1 MTAETSGLE
10 ITEPLSAPAVS
21 IDDRARRWGWKVL
34 AAATSF
40 VILLSAVRGIR
51 RGYEAIGDNALIELR
66 ALDVFTRNHPLLGT
80 WSSASISSGVDVN
93 HPGPLLFDV
102 VALPVRLFG
111 GAVGIALAIAALN
124 IAMVWA
130 VGFVASRTGGPT
142 AAIVAQ
148 VITAGLVWTLGSE
161 LLYDPWQPNVLV
173 LPFWLLLCT
182 VWAVIDDDVVLL
194 PLAVAVGSF
203 CMETHLG
210 YLFLVPILLAFA
222 LGVVVL
228 RRRGGGTGRFR
239 DLRAPLRNS
248 VIVGLVLWAQP
259 LWEQFFS
266 AGQGNLGRLLTAG
279 TGGSGSG
286 AEKSATGLSVGLRLF
301 SSVVAQAPWWLRPGF
316 DTSVPS
322 STWIDT
328 PDGRVLSAPDL
339 TGLGPALVA
348 LVLFVAVVAL
358 GWGAA
363 RRSGHVA
370 IERGYWL
377 LALCSGVAMVTLI
390 VTPIDVLGLTPHKIR
405 YLWVIG
411 AFATYL
417 LVLSI
422 LSVLRADARRGAVAG
437 LAVIGLIAAAATIP
451 VHANAAGPVYFRT
464 TYDSI
469 ADIRSQVSDY
479 FARDPNAPEAVRF
492 DAGGLG
498 FAEPYTAPVMAQ
510 LVESGVDFVVDDVPL
525 SRQLGPRR
533 LATDEDRS
541 NRPVVFVRAGA
552 EALEEL
558 PGVRRIAFHD
568 GDRTPFSLNNVND
581 RAVAVFISDSGI
593 VPDPFDIA
601 DVTAEDGP

>member
-1 MTAETSGLE
+1 M
-10 ITEPLSAPAVS
+10 
-21 IDDRARRWGWKVL
+21 
-34 AAATSF
+34 
-40 VILLSAVRGIR
+40 
-51 RGYEAIGDNALIELR
+51 
-66 ALDVFTRNHPLLGT
+66 
-80 WSSASISSGVDVN
+80 
-93 HPGPLLFDV
+93 
-102 VALPVRLFG
+102 FG

-130 VGFVASRTGGPT
+130 VGFVTSRTGGPT
-142 AAIVAQ
+142 AAIVGQ

-222 LGVVVL
+222 LGVVVV

-390 VTPIDVLGLTPHKIR
+390 ITPIDVLGLTPHKIR

>member
-1 MTAETSGLE
+1 M
-10 ITEPLSAPAVS
+10 
-21 IDDRARRWGWKVL
+21 
-34 AAATSF
+34 
-40 VILLSAVRGIR
+40 
-51 RGYEAIGDNALIELR
+51 
-66 ALDVFTRNHPLLGT
+66 FTRNHPLLGT

-130 VGFVASRTGGPT
+130 VGFVTSRTGGPT

>member
-1 MTAETSGLE
+1 M
-10 ITEPLSAPAVS
+10 
-21 IDDRARRWGWKVL
+21 
-34 AAATSF
+34 
-40 VILLSAVRGIR
+40 
-51 RGYEAIGDNALIELR
+51 
-66 ALDVFTRNHPLLGT
+66 
-80 WSSASISSGVDVN
+80 
-93 HPGPLLFDV
+93 
-102 VALPVRLFG
+102 RLFG

-222 LGVVVL
+222 LGVVVV

>member
-1 MTAETSGLE
+1 MFTS
-10 ITEPLSAPAVS
+10 
-21 IDDRARRWGWKVL
+21 
-34 AAATSF
+34 
-40 VILLSAVRGIR
+40 
-51 RGYEAIGDNALIELR
+51 
-66 ALDVFTRNHPLLGT
+66 NHPLLGT
-80 WSSASISSGVDVN
+80 WSSASISSSVDVN

-124 IAMVWA
+124 IAVVWA
-130 VGFVASRTGGPT
+130 VGFVTARSGGAT

-148 VITAGLVWTLGSE
+148 VVTAGLAWTLGSE

-173 LPFWLLLCT
+173 LPFWLLMCT

-203 CMETHLG
+203 CMQTHLG

-222 LGVVVL
+222 LVVVVL
-228 RRRGGGTGRFR
+228 RRRAGGPGRFR

-248 VIVGLVLWAQP
+248 LIVGLVLWAQP
-259 LWEQFFS
+259 LWEQFFA

-279 TGGSGSG
+279 TGGSGAG
-286 AEKSATGLSVGLRLF
+286 AEKSTTGLSVGVRLF

-322 STWIDT
+322 STWIEG

-339 TGLGPALVA
+339 PGMGVALVA

-358 GWGAA
+358 GWVAA

-377 LALCSGVAMVTLI
+377 LAMCSGVAMVTLI
-390 VTPIDVLGLTPHKIR
+390 ITPIDVLGLTPHKIR
-405 YLWVIG
+405 YLWIIG

-417 LVLSI
+417 LVLS
-422 LSVLRADARRGAVAG
+422 LLCVLRADARRGAVAG
-437 LAVIGLIAAAATIP
+437 LAVVGLVAAVATIP
-451 VHANAAGPVYFRT
+451 VHTNAAGPVYFSA

-479 FARDPNAPEAVRF
+479 FARDPLAPTEVRF
-492 DAGGLG
+492 DAGGIG

-510 LVESGVDFVVDDVPL
+510 LAQSGVDLVVDDVPL

-533 LATDEDRS
+533 LADEEDS
-541 NRPVVFVRAGA
+541 TNRPVVFVRAGA

-568 GDRTPFSLNNVND
+568 GDRTPFSLNDVTD
-581 RAVAVFISDSGI
+581 RAVGVFISDNGI
-593 VPDPFDIA
+593 VPDPLAIE
-601 DVTAEDGP
+601 DVPVEDGP

>member
-1 MTAETSGLE
+1 MTATLTAPPSASE
-10 ITEPLSAPAVS
+10 ITL
-21 IDDRARRWGWKVL
+21 DDRVRRWGWKVI
-34 AAATSF
+34 AGATSL

-66 ALDVFTRNHPLLGT
+66 GRDVFTRNHPLLGT
-80 WSSASISSGVDVN
+80 WSSASISSSVDVN
-93 HPGPLLFDV
+93 HPGPLLFDL

-111 GAVGIALAIAALN
+111 GAAGIALAVAALN
-124 IAMVWA
+124 IAVVWL
-130 VGFVASRTGGPT
+130 VGWVAARTGGPT

-148 VITAGLVWTLGSE
+148 VVTAGIAWTLGSE

-173 LPFWLLLCT
+173 LPFWLLMIT
-182 VWAVIDDDVVLL
+182 VWAVLDDDVVLL

-222 LGVVVL
+222 LVVVVL
-228 RRRGGGTGRFR
+228 RRRPHGPGRFG

-279 TGGSGSG
+279 TGGSGTG
-286 AEKSATGLSVGLRLF
+286 AEKATTGLSVGLRLF
-301 SSVVAQAPWWLRPGF
+301 SSVVAQPPWWLRPGF

-322 STWIDT
+322 STWIET

-339 TGLGPALVA
+339 PGLG
-348 LVLFVAVVAL
+348 VAVVAL
-358 GWGAA
+358 AVFVAVVVLGWIAA
-363 RRSGHVA
+363 RRTGHVA
-370 IERGYWL
+370 VERGYWL
-377 LALCSGVAMVTLI
+377 LTLCSGVAIATLI
-390 VTPIDVLGLTPHKIR
+390 ITPIDVLGLTPHKIR
-405 YLWVIG
+405 YLWIIG

-417 LVLSI
+417 VV
-422 LSVLRADARRGAVAG
+422 LSVLCVLRDEARRIAVAV
-437 LAVIGLIAAAATIP
+437 LATVGLIAVVATIP
-451 VHANAAGPVYFRT
+451 VHANAAGPVYFRA

-479 FARDPNAPEAVRF
+479 FADDPDAPTEVRF

-510 LVESGVDFVVDDVPL
+510 LVQSGVDLVVDDVPL

-533 LATDEDRS
+533 LAGDDDAG
-541 NRPVVFVRAGA
+541 RPVVYVRAGA

-558 PGVRRIAFHD
+558 PGTRRIAFHD
-568 GDRTPFSLNNVND
+568 GDRTPYTLNDVTD
-581 RAVAVFISDSGI
+581 RAVAVFISDDGV
-593 VPDPFDIA
+593 VPEPFTVDEVPV
-601 DVTAEDGP
+601 DSEPVEDGP